1 MTKTQ
6 MMNQPEQQHEVSNME
21 DINTLSISLK
31 WLSVSNTRLPPLEND
46 QVLRK
51 NNNIP
56 FKLKNRNNWKTVT
69 LISRLGKANGKYKKA
84 WDSKLDDKTMQSIDY
99 EKDAVSLEHLPKSS
113 ASNAT
118 NPQTNTK
125 EVLCSKIYLIE
136 LENQTT
142 EAKMA
147 ELGNWKKQN
156 VYREEEDMGQS
167 CISVRWVLSQKV
179 KNGQNITK
187 ARLFAILRQPFYK
200 VNRLIEQSTNVP

>member
-1 MTKTQ
+1 M
-6 MMNQPEQQHEVSNME
+6 
-21 DINTLSISLK
+21 
-31 WLSVSNTRLPPLEND
+31 END

-56 FKLKNRNNWKTVT
+56 FKLKNRNKWKTVT
-69 LISRLGKANGKYKKA
+69 LISRLDKANRKYKKA
-84 WDSKLDDKTMQSIDY
+84 WDSKLDDKTTQSTDY
-99 EKDAVSLEHLPKSS
+99 EKDVVSLEHLPKSS

-125 EVLCSKIYLIE
+125 EVLCSKIYLTE
-136 LENQTT
+136 LENQTM

-167 CISVRWVLSQKV
+167 CISVRWVFSRKV

-187 ARLFAILRQPFYK
+187 ARLFAR
-200 VNRLIEQSTNVP
+200 